1 MGIFKSQVVI
11 VVNKNI
17 RPSCLHSVK
26 TKGTRTQIIE
36 FKDKNTNIANDFT
49 YELLTYPT

>member
-1 MGIFKSQVVI
+1 MRIFKSQVVI

-17 RPSCLHSVK
+17 RPSSFVK
-26 TKGTRTQIIE
+26 TKDTRTQTIE
-36 FKDKNTNIANDFT
+36 FKDKNINFANDFT